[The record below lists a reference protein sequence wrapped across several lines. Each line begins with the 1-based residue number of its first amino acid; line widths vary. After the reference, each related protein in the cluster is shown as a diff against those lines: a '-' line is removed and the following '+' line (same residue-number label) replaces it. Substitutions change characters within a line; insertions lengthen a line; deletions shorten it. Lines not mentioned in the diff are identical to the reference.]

1 MPFLGGVPSLRKIFY
16 PLLDTQK
23 CKHYSILSWSPW
35 FNGERVGKVFV
46 SIFQGLYGRSWTK
59 IASMID
65 TRTALQVKNYA
76 KQYFRQKV
84 KNISY
89 QTSILLTA
97 VRQTD
102 ELSVDTYLYS
112 VCDWFLLGF
121 ELSRL
126 INDQSDQADL
136 RRVIRHRRWIS
147 PIQSPASHLQ
157 VTEGLMTH
165 GLHKSQQNFA
175 IFLRLVF
182 LQVSMFCVFNLHST
196 D

>member
-1 MPFLGGVPSLRKIFY
+1 
-16 PLLDTQK
+16 
-23 CKHYSILSWSPW
+23 
-35 FNGERVGKVFV
+35 
-46 SIFQGLYGRSWTK
+46 
-59 IASMID
+59 MID

-102 ELSVDTYLYS
+102 ELSVNAYLYS

-136 RRVIRHRRWIS
+136 RRVIRHRRGIF